1 MLKYSIL
8 VGIAGAVDREGH
20 IIRAGDGVFRIAL
33 PEATTPHIGDSQSR
47 RCE

>member
-8 VGIAGAVDREGH
+8 VGIAGAVDREGN

-33 PEATTPHIGDSQSR
+33 PEAATPHIGDSKNRKS
-47 RCE
+47 